1 VQATPTTW
9 RLIGGGHGL
18 PETCRRWCGGEAL
31 PSDLARELAGSQGQT
46 RAWNLYGPT
55 ETTIW
60 SACAALP
67 PGRTAEPDLGEAV
80 AATVLRVLDADGHPA
95 PAGLRGELMIGG
107 EGLARGYLGRPGL
120 TAERFLPD
128 PFGPP
133 GSRLY
138 RTGDL
143 AGRDADGRLLYR
155 GRADDQ
161 VKIRGHRIE
170 PGEVEA
176 RLLALP
182 GVAQAAVTA
191 RPGPTG
197 LRLLAYAV
205 ARAGAVLDGPAL
217 RAALAEALPDYMVPV
232 QVTVL
237 EHLPLTPNG
246 KLDRRALPEPEAPA
260 TSRHIAP
267 QTETERVLAGI
278 WADLLGRERI
288 GRDDD
293 FFAVGGDSISA
304 MQAVTAIRR
313 AFDHDLTL
321 RRFFE
326 LKTIAALADELTG
339 LAPRRPRADDL
350 AAMLETLDTLEF
362 ADD

>member
-1 VQATPTTW
+1 
-9 RLIGGGHGL
+9 
-18 PETCRRWCGGEAL
+18 
-31 PSDLARELAGSQGQT
+31 
-46 RAWNLYGPT
+46 
-55 ETTIW
+55 
-60 SACAALP
+60 
-67 PGRTAEPDLGEAV
+67 
-80 AATVLRVLDADGHPA
+80 
-95 PAGLRGELMIGG
+95 
-107 EGLARGYLGRPGL
+107 
-120 TAERFLPD
+120 
-128 PFGPP
+128 
-133 GSRLY
+133 
-138 RTGDL
+138 
-143 AGRDADGRLLYR
+143 
-155 GRADDQ
+155 
-161 VKIRGHRIE
+161 
-170 PGEVEA
+170 
-176 RLLALP
+176 
-182 GVAQAAVTA
+182 
-191 RPGPTG
+191 
-197 LRLLAYAV
+197 
-205 ARAGAVLDGPAL
+205 
-217 RAALAEALPDYMVPV
+217 V

-278 WADLLGRERI
+278 WTDLLGRERI

-350 AAMLETLDTLEF
+350 AAMLETLDALDF